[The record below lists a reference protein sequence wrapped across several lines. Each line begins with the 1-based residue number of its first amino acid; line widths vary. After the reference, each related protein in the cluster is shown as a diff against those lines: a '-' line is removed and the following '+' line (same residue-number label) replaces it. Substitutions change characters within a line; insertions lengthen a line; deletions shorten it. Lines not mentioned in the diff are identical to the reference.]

1 MSYVL
6 YARIAV
12 EEWINSTLPI
22 HSMRD
27 HPNHCYAFNGG
38 LWGATK
44 NAIPNLEGKLKEW
57 STKSGYM
64 QDMRFLASLWDSVK
78 DITFQHDRYSS

>member
-1 MSYVL
+1 M
-6 YARIAV
+6 
-12 EEWINSTLPI
+12 PI

-44 NAIPNLEGKLKEW
+44 DAIPDFSSKIEQW
-57 STKSGYM
+57 SKKSGYM
-64 QDMRFLASLWDSVK
+64 EDMKFLGSLWPSVK
-78 DITFQHDRYSS
+78 KITYQHDRYYC